1 MRSLRSP
8 HSSPDPL
15 PDSPRVVVVGA
26 GFAGFHTLRGLE
38 RLLSASQASLT
49 IIAPRDYLL
58 YSPLLPE
65 VATGV
70 LDPRDIAVSLRQ
82 TLRRTSPIF
91 GHVTDVNFTART
103 VTVLGRDDHTTI
115 HPWDRLVLAPG
126 SVTRQFDIP
135 GVADHAHGLKTLE
148 EATFLRNH
156 LLAQLDLADTIPDTA
171 AGHAKRQELLTVVAV
186 GAGYTGTESVAQMQ
200 NWVHG
205 ITDRWDS
212 FGPSDMRW
220 LLIDLAPHVLP
231 ELGPRLGAHAMKVLK
246 TRGVEVRLTVSV
258 ASATASSVTLT
269 DGDTI
274 PTRTLVWGAGV
285 AASPLIAHL
294 GLPTSKGRLV
304 ANADLTVPGLEH
316 VWALGDAAAVPD
328 LSKTGT
334 GADAQP
340 VTASTAQHAQR
351 QGQAAA
357 RNIAAT
363 LGVGQARPYRHR
375 DLGLVAD
382 LGGAEGVAKPLGIP
396 LTGPAAKI
404 VARGYHLYALPSAAA
419 KVRVATG
426 WLFSS
431 VLPARVVQLNDV
443 RPDDALIATAQA
455 TDIYPHDRAANAG
468 DSPQRRP

>member
-8 HSSPDPL
+8 DSSTHPP
-15 PDSPRVVVVGA
+15 PGAPKVVVVGA

-38 RLLSASQASLT
+38 CLLSPTQAFLT

-82 TLRRTSPIF
+82 TLRRTSPVF
-91 GHVTDVNFTART
+91 GHVTDVDFTART

-115 HPWDRLVLAPG
+115 HAWDRLVLAPG

-135 GVADHAHGLKTLE
+135 GVADHARGLKTLE

-156 LLAQLDLADTIPDTA
+156 LLAQLDLADTIPDTT

-186 GAGYTGTESVAQMQ
+186 GAGYTGTELVAQMQ

-212 FGPSDMRW
+212 FGPCDMRW

-246 TRGVEVRLTVSV
+246 SRGVEVRLTVSV
-258 ASATASSVTLT
+258 ACATASSVTLT

-328 LSKTGT
+328 LSKTVT
-334 GADAQP
+334 GGNGRP
-340 VTASTAQHAQR
+340 VTPPTAQHAQR
-351 QGQAAA
+351 WSTTSCCAA
-357 RNIAAT
+357 RC
-363 LGVGQARPYRHR
+363 R
-375 DLGLVAD
+375 
-382 LGGAEGVAKPLGIP
+382 
-396 LTGPAAKI
+396 
-404 VARGYHLYALPSAAA
+404 
-419 KVRVATG
+419 
-426 WLFSS
+426 
-431 VLPARVVQLNDV
+431 
-443 RPDDALIATAQA
+443 
-455 TDIYPHDRAANAG
+455 
-468 DSPQRRP
+468 